1 MQGGGKYHVTYTPL
15 VPGDHEVSIQ
25 VDGREIPNA
34 PYMCVV
40 KMNYAPQMKA
50 NEPLP
55 CLALPC
61 LGCMSAALL
70 PVGAAVAEGCLRA
83 DAGFPGPK
91 AGDAAW
97 QHGNRSKGWTRRWS

>member
-1 MQGGGKYHVTYTPL
+1 MVSLARGTAASARGGRLGLVQGGGKYHVTYTPL

-61 LGCMSAALL
+61 LAL
-70 PVGAAVAEGCLRA
+70 VACRLRC
-83 DAGFPGPK
+83 FP
-91 AGDAAW
+91 W
-97 QHGNRSKGWTRRWS
+97 